1 MRDLWAKV
9 GVPGSVSMAFGSLL
23 WSQKKT
29 ETTQTGSALAYH
41 LLLAGLSSFKSCS
54 AMEPELKSMSDVMK
68 AQWVPNLLEPPAHTQ
83 INYMVTDL
91 EGGPRP
97 SSTVEYSYRANILTR
112 GMYPAQLT
120 TVGMQQ
126 LYELGE
132 RLRKR
137 SIQDRDFINPT
148 HRGLCVFH

>member
-1 MRDLWAKV
+1 MRMRNLWAKV
-9 GVPGSVSMAFGSLL
+9 GVPGSVSMAFGSL
-23 WSQKKT
+23 
-29 ETTQTGSALAYH
+29 
-41 LLLAGLSSFKSCS
+41 SFESCS
-54 AMEPELKSMSDVMK
+54 ATEPELKSMSDVMD

-137 SIQDRDFINPT
+137 SIQDTDFINPQRSMST
-148 HRGLCVFH
+148 VFTSHQRHSPALAEL